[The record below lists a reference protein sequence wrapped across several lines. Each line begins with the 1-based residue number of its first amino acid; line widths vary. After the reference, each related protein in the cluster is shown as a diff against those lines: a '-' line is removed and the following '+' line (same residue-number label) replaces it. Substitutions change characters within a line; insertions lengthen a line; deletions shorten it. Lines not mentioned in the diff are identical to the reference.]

1 MDINIKTVEQTV
13 VVELDGKIDSQT
25 APQVQ
30 AQISP
35 LLQPGS
41 SIVLDMTRVT
51 YMSSAGLRLL
61 VAVHRQLVDSDGT
74 LVLAG
79 LAGRV
84 RDTMSITGFL
94 PYFTTYDSVEAALTA
109 LQ

>member
-1 MDINIKTVEQTV
+1 MDIKIRTVEQIV
-13 VVELDGKIDSQT
+13 VVELDGKIDSKT

-35 LLQPGS
+35 LVQRGS
-41 SIVLDMTRVT
+41 RIVLDMTGVT

-61 VAVHRQLVDSDGT
+61 VAAHRQVADSNGK
-74 LVLAG
+74 LALAG
-79 LAGRV
+79 LAERV

-94 PYFTTYDSVEAALTA
+94 PFFTIYDTVQAALAA
-109 LQ
+109 LK